1 VATGDGITINPTGV
15 EEFGTRLRAEVDKT
29 IVPASDRIRQAMYA
43 YPVFG
48 QRSGSPAVQ
57 AAATRYYAQMRD
69 AIAFLDDLIHNTNTM
84 IEATRDAVAAYRAG
98 DDVSAATMAQIVGG
112 ASAKTINAERE
123 AARADRESGADLHRG
138 IRQ

>member
-1 VATGDGITINPTGV
+1 MSSFPQAETSIFADNRTYDRRAGLPTRTAIGYLDLVDAQRRTGGTVATGDGITINPTGV

-69 AIAFLDDLIHNTNTM
+69 AIA
-84 IEATRDAVAAYRAG
+84 
-98 DDVSAATMAQIVGG
+98 
-112 ASAKTINAERE
+112 
-123 AARADRESGADLHRG
+123 
-138 IRQ
+138 